1 MPQSHQESSSVI
13 SMGIFWCRKRSCRRA
28 MLNGCQCPLDTCAS
42 IMGEENPS
50 NPTPLGEPARLNSS
64 VGQGQKDVHKLP
76 EVVHGRMLCVAHGRM
91 CYRRISRVGLGE
103 WICPDERHGTPIK
116 SS

>member
-1 MPQSHQESSSVI
+1 MR
-13 SMGIFWCRKRSCRRA
+13 F
-28 MLNGCQCPLDTCAS
+28 D
-42 IMGEENPS
+42 MGEEDPS

-64 VGQGQKDVHKLP
+64 DGQGQRDVNKLP

-91 CYRRISRVGLGE
+91 CYRRISRVGVGE

>member
-1 MPQSHQESSSVI
+1 
-13 SMGIFWCRKRSCRRA
+13 
-28 MLNGCQCPLDTCAS
+28 
-42 IMGEENPS
+42 MGEEDRS
-50 NPTPLGEPARLNSS
+50 NMTPLGGPEKLGPSNGKA
-64 VGQGQKDVHKLP
+64 QGDEHKLP

-91 CYRRISRVGLGE
+91 CYRRMSRVGIGA